1 MSIHICSHQ
10 VNGDDPF
17 TVEAFL
23 AAMEEERKA
32 AAKVLGQT
40 EKKGDG
46 DGDEGADEDGGGG
59 EHKDDEESEKESD
72 DDDDEEEFDSDDDDE
87 QERRRILPT
96 IGRDAEDVRLVV
108 HLGYGY
114 TKFGL
119 AGEAAPTCLTN
130 TIREGKNYKVLPL
143 RLHPAR
149 SDANGSDVAAHAQ
162 I

>member
-1 MSIHICSHQ
+1 M
-10 VNGDDPF
+10 PF
-17 TVEAFL
+17 SLHWRRSARPQRRRSARLKRRGTGHP
-23 AAMEEERKA
+23 ER
-32 AAKVLGQT
+32 G
-40 EKKGDG
+40 GDG